1 MAMTTS
7 VKPRLTYD
15 DYASLPDDERYE
27 LIDGELMSMPS
38 PKEIH
43 QAMSGTLFLSVGAFV
58 RAMKLG
64 KVYFAPFDVILSDI
78 DVVQPDLIFVSDERS
93 RIVTE
98 DNIRGAPDLVV
109 EILSPST
116 ADHDRMVKRDIY
128 ARHGVSELWLID
140 PYARTVT
147 VLTPGAD
154 GYDAHAVH
162 GEGDTLTSPTLTGF
176 SLDLSE
182 LFTPGDPS

>member
-7 VKPRLTYD
+7 VKPRLTYE
-15 DYASLPDDERYE
+15 DYASLPDDDRYE

-43 QAMSGTLFLSVGAFV
+43 QAISGALFLAVGRFV
-58 RAMKLG
+58 KAMKLG
-64 KVYFAPFDVILSDI
+64 KVYFAPFDVILSDAN
-78 DVVQPDLIFVSDERS
+78 VVQPDLIFVSNERAH
-93 RIVTE
+93 IVTE
-98 DNIRGAPDLVV
+98 DNVRGAPDLVV

-116 ADHDRMVKRDIY
+116 ADQDRTVKRDLY
-128 ARHGVSELWLID
+128 ARYGVSEFWLID

-154 GYDAHAVH
+154 GYDALAVH
-162 GEGDTLTSPTLTGF
+162 GEGSTLTSPTLAGF
-176 SLDLSE
+176 SLNLSE
-182 LFTPGDPS
+182 LFQ